1 LKYLIDFEA
10 KDPGNVRKIAQFP
23 TPATIK
29 LYQKRR
35 PEMAA
40 GNAGRVALV
49 TGSGQGI
56 GKGIAKWLVEEGM
69 QVVIADIDAEAAQN
83 TAAEFFPS

>member
-1 LKYLIDFEA
+1 
-10 KDPGNVRKIAQFP
+10 
-23 TPATIK
+23 
-29 LYQKRR
+29 
-35 PEMAA
+35 MAA